1 MDPLF
6 TEEQLNRMSREDILS
21 LVKAMQA
28 QYQKQETKIRVLEEK
43 TKELEFLNAMLSDRL
58 TLAQRRQFGASS
70 EKYADGY
77 VQLTL
82 FNEAEQE
89 ADPDAPEPDMEEIH
103 PSSYKRRKHSGKKE
117 EDLSSFETTEVVE
130 YKLAGA
136 DRYCPE
142 CGTKYKVVTKETVKR
157 L

>member
-77 VQLTL
+77 VQLTVFL
-82 FNEAEQE
+82 
-89 ADPDAPEPDMEEIH
+89 
-103 PSSYKRRKHSGKKE
+103 
-117 EDLSSFETTEVVE
+117 
-130 YKLAGA
+130 
-136 DRYCPE
+136 
-142 CGTKYKVVTKETVKR
+142 
-157 L
+157 